1 MPKKTLKKVVRA
13 RKLTTEVKPAV
24 MVSKKS
30 VTDSLRGNALLLK
43 LGLLGL
49 LVLALGFLVYKNK
62 GLFVAATVNGQ
73 PLWRMSLDSKLV
85 SQYGPQTVDEMV
97 GEMLIR
103 QAASAKK
110 VSVSSAEVDAKLTEI
125 EKSLNGQITLKDAL
139 AQQGDTVESFRQ
151 RIELQLLLEKLT
163 AGQVTV
169 SEQEITDYVDK
180 NKTTLTASDEAGMR
194 AEAKQAVFS
203 QKQNDVLRQYFNDLK
218 AKAKVSKYL

>member
-1 MPKKTLKKVVRA
+1 MPKKITKKVVVEPPIRSPRLKA
-13 RKLTTEVKPAV
+13 LYVRLAV
-24 MVSKKS
+24 
-30 VTDSLRGNALLLK
+30 
-43 LGLLGL
+43 LGLLL
-49 LVLALGFLVYKNK
+49 LVLAFLVYKNK

-85 SQYGPQTVDEMV
+85 TQYGSQTVDEMV

-103 QAASAKK
+103 QAASTKK
-110 VSVSSAEVDAKLTEI
+110 VSVSPAEVNAKLAEI

-169 SEQEITDYVDK
+169 SEQEITDYIDK
-180 NKTTLTASDEAGMR
+180 NKTTLTATDEAGMKS
-194 AEAKQAVFS
+194 EAQQALIS
-203 QKQNDVLRQYFNDLK
+203 QKQNDVLRQYFTDLK
-218 AKAKVSKYL
+218 AKAKVSKFL